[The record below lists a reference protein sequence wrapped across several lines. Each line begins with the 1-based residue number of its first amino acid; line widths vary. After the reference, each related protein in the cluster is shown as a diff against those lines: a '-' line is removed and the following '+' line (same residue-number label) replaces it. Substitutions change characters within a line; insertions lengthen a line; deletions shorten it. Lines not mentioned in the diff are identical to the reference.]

1 VGLKGTMSALFL
13 KDLAQKTCRGQI
25 GRVKAGR
32 IPGGKSFGYVAAFF
46 AEYAA
51 GKGPI
56 ANVKDLNA
64 ERIPGPAAVLW
75 IASTILGNPKR
86 RNGLLNNELYR
97 GVIVY
102 NRQRLIKAPA
112 TGKRVAREN
121 PESEWLRI
129 SCWNY
134 YCFAN

>member
-1 VGLKGTMSALFL
+1 MPQADWPRQGGPYSRRKELWL
-13 KDLAQKTCRGQI
+13 CR
-25 GRVKAGR
+25 R
-32 IPGGKSFGYVAAFF
+32 IF

-64 ERIPGPAAVLW
+64 ERIPGLAGVLW

-97 GVIVY
+97 GVIAY
-102 NRQRLIKAPA
+102 NRQHFIKDTRRPA
-112 TGKRVAREN
+112 SASPART
-121 PESEWLRI
+121 LK
-129 SCWNY
+129 
-134 YCFAN
+134 ANGSV